1 MSIPTEK
8 WCDGGYPTDFVNQAD
23 EKKCS
28 TDSRFY
34 CERKTPLFVQLHEVL
49 DGKRDCTDFS
59 HECPPSL
66 FQKSAVSSKEEL
78 IKSTV
83 LKVLIWF
90 MMFFATAGS
99 LTVIITTVR
108 SLLKK
113 QRSSTEGNTKVGL
126 LNNFLIIN
134 LAVADLLMGIVLLTI
149 GVKAT
154 EFSGNYRHKDKP
166 WRASS
171 LCTAVGVLT
180 VLSSEASVFT
190 LVCLTSY
197 RLYTVWKPLASRN
210 VSLRVLAMLI
220 IFIWLW
226 ALGLALLPLAG
237 SLTETMVTRML
248 IAYSLYFAKDA
259 VTLIDLRR
267 FARRIAALKKLNISE
282 IGFD

>member
-1 MSIPTEK
+1 MSIPLEK
-8 WCDGGYPTDFVNQAD
+8 HCDGGYPTDCVDQSD
-23 EKKCS
+23 EKNCS

-34 CERKTPLFVQLHEVL
+34 CESKTPLFVQAHEVL

-59 HECPPSL
+59 DECPPSL
-66 FQKSAVSSKEEL
+66 FQKSAVSSREEL

-90 MMFFATAGS
+90 MMFFATAGN

-108 SLLKK
+108 SLLQK
-113 QRSSTEGNTKVGL
+113 QRSGKQGKTKVGL

-154 EFSGNYRHKDKP
+154 EFSGNYCHKDKP

-190 LVCLTSY
+190 LVCITSY

-210 VSLRVLAMLI
+210 ISLRVLAVWI
-220 IFIWLW
+220 IFIWLS

-237 SLTETMVTRML
+237 SLSKDMVSHML
-248 IAYSLYFAKDA
+248 IAYSPYFAKDT
-259 VTLIDLRR
+259 VTLFDLRR
-267 FARRIAALKKLNISE
+267 FARRIAALKKWISRK
-282 IGFD
+282 